1 MSSEYYQFV
10 KTDAYDIT
18 EELISVYESMTGM
31 TVLPASPENL
41 FIRWVA
47 SVIVQER
54 ALMNYIGNQNIPS
67 RAEDNNLD
75 ALGVYIFNVAR
86 PAAQPSVTTMRFT
99 ISAAQATAILI
110 PAGTRVTTMDRVVF
124 WATQEDV
131 YIRAGNTYAD
141 ISVTCQT
148 DGMVGNGYEPGQINT
163 IVDVFDYYASCTNLT
178 ISDGGAEAADDE
190 EYFELMRASMDGYS
204 CAGARGGYAYFARQ
218 VSTEISDV
226 MANTPTPGHI
236 AIYAVMNTREIASA
250 EIKAAILAACNA
262 EEVRPLTDY
271 VTVEDPETVSY
282 SISLTYYITSGT
294 KRSAVDIEADVAV
307 AIDNYIAWQCARF
320 GRDINPDKLREFL
333 LNVDGVKRINLISPT
348 FTVLRNGLDDT
359 VPQVAMLSTKTIVNG
374 GYEDE

>member
-67 RAEDNNLD
+67 RAEGSNLD
-75 ALGVYIFNVAR
+75 ALGVDIYNVMR

-99 ISAAQATAILI
+99 ISAAQNSAILI
-110 PAGTRVTTMDRVVF
+110 PSGTRVTTMDRVVF

-131 YIRAGNTYAD
+131 YIPAGNTYAD
-141 ISVTCQT
+141 ISVICQT
-148 DGMVGNGYEPGQINT
+148 KGTVGNGYEPGQINT
-163 IVDVFDYYASCTNLT
+163 IVDVFNYYASCTNLT

-226 MANTPTPGHI
+226 LANTPTPGHV

-250 EIKAAILAACNA
+250 EIKAAILAACSA

-282 SISLTYYITSGT
+282 SINLTYYITSGT

-307 AIDNYIAWQCARF
+307 AIDSYIAWQCARF

-333 LNVDGVKRINLISPT
+333 LNVDGVKRIDLISPT
-348 FTVLRNGLDDT
+348 FTILRNGLDDT
-359 VPQVAMLSTKTIVNG
+359 VPQVAMLSTKTVVNG

>member
-67 RAEDNNLD
+67 RAEGSNLD
-75 ALGVYIFNVAR
+75 ALGVDIYNVMR

-99 ISAAQATAILI
+99 ISAAQNSAILI
-110 PAGTRVTTMDRVVF
+110 PSGTRVTTMDRVVF

-131 YIRAGNTYAD
+131 YIPAGSTYAD
-141 ISVTCQT
+141 VSVTCQT
-148 DGMVGNGYEPGQINT
+148 EGTVGNGYEPGQITT

-178 ISDGGAEAADDE
+178 ISDGGAEAASDE

-226 MANTPTPGHI
+226 VANTPTPGHVV
-236 AIYAVMNTREIASA
+236 IYAVMDTREIASA
-250 EIKAAILAACNA
+250 EIKAAILAACSA

-282 SISLTYYITSGT
+282 NISLTYYITSGT

-333 LNVDGVKRINLISPT
+333 LNVDGVKRIDLISPT
-348 FTVLRNGLDDT
+348 FTILRNGLDDT
-359 VPQVAMLSTKTIVNG
+359 VPQVAMLSTKTVVNG